1 MTTFIASPRVRA
13 TIGGSAAGSPLPAT
27 ALGRPPGEQEPTW
40 PVLTYPPTCAA
51 TYLGLVTGGA
61 PELRARVI
69 SVADKSADRDT
80 SGTLQLLIDERTR
93 TACSTR
99 DQHRARRGGP
109 TGADR
114 RAYKEQAGERLH
126 DDGICSSVVE
136 MGSAQSN
143 RGETTRP
150 PPCVRVV
157 LATLTFSLIR

>member
-1 MTTFIASPRVRA
+1 MQLARRFPRQP
-13 TIGGSAAGSPLPAT
+13 SD
-27 ALGRPPGEQEPTW
+27 GRPASRSPSGL
-40 PVLTYPPTCAA
+40 LTYPPTCAA

-93 TACSTR
+93 TACGTR

-126 DDGICSSVVE
+126 DAMCSCCENGFCGVAAE
-136 MGSAQSN
+136 KLL
-143 RGETTRP
+143 RTTLLP
-150 PPCVRVV
+150 PAFV
-157 LATLTFSLIR
+157 